1 MSFIVKVTK
10 IKKIDQL
17 LSITDRIFE
26 SQKLFLMLKVNLSLK
41 HSKTEQPEESKYVKG
56 GEKINAPVS
65 TPIGMLALA
74 ICYDLRFP
82 QLSTKQRLLGAQV
95 LTYPSAFT
103 VPTGRAHWEVLS

>member
-1 MSFIVKVTK
+1 M
-10 IKKIDQL
+10 
-17 LSITDRIFE
+17 
-26 SQKLFLMLKVNLSLK
+26 
-41 HSKTEQPEESKYVKG
+41 
-56 GEKINAPVS
+56 S

-103 VPTGRAHWEVLS
+103 VPTGRAHWEVFYFDFLTSLYNYNRCFYEQGPLKINVG